1 MVARHRQKHLKN
13 KQESYFMEN
22 LKLLFTASE
31 EGLLMFFLV
40 LTLLFSSQEFISILT
55 AAVIISVLCQESRMV

>member
-1 MVARHRQKHLKN
+1 
-13 KQESYFMEN
+13 MEN